1 MMVQADAPASNINQE
16 NKGKPSPV
24 VEKIFEED
32 EMVLVKV
39 EKGWQAEVLLEQRGI
54 FFLKDIVKLL
64 GLESTKVIK
73 KARELESQGTDTWQV
88 MGVRKVWNHWAVRMT
103 VFAPFY
109 EKYLRSR
116 VKPVDKTWDSN
127 VLLNQKGLFLLS
139 EVCQLIPFSTYQIRY
154 QAKQNDNA
162 EKEYGIWKDTNI
174 NRFVVDMEIFARW
187 IRNLWEGNYHRG

>member
-1 MMVQADAPASNINQE
+1 MVKADAMTSNIKQE
-16 NKGKPSPV
+16 NEGKPSPV

-39 EKGWQAEVLLEQRGI
+39 DKGWQDHVLLEQKGI

-73 KARELESQGTDTWQV
+73 KARELESQNVDTWQV

-103 VFAPFY
+103 VFAPYY
-109 EKYLRSR
+109 EKHLRSR

-174 NRFVVDMEIFARW
+174 NRFVVDMEIFAAW